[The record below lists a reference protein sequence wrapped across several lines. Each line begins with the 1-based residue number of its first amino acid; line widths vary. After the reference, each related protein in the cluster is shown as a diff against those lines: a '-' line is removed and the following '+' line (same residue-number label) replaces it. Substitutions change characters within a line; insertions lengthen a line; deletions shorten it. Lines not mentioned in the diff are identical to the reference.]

1 MEFSLSCI
9 RSHVCT
15 ALAVA
20 LYSATTAL
28 AQKGPEL
35 DYQIH
40 CVGPIGNAGEKFLR
54 EGLNTQ
60 DPAVVVWIDHATQ
73 SVIARTYVHLDPTAL
88 QEAIAPS
95 GLVIGYMALMGSA
108 PAEATVRSTTG
119 MPFPEYEDTG
129 DPAKDAR
136 RFLDAK
142 AAWFAAHL
150 STNADHG
157 PPDTE

>member
-1 MEFSLSCI
+1 MVSMLC
-9 RSHVCT
+9 
-15 ALAVA
+15 AA
-20 LYSATTAL
+20 ATTV

-40 CVGPIGNAGEKFLR
+40 SVGPIGNAGEKYLR
-54 EGLNTQ
+54 EGLNAQ

-73 SVIARTYVHLDPTAL
+73 SAIARTYVHLDPTAL

-129 DPAKDAR
+129 DPATDAR

-157 PPDTE
+157 PPATE